1 MVLIILILS
10 WSAILAGANEL
21 NGSFENGTYVSPSG
35 IFSCN
40 WHNEQLM
47 VDLDS
52 LSDNYNEEETE
63 LVKFSSSISDT
74 YINYWYSLSP
84 ISTVFTQE
92 ESTATADS
100 SNLALVFTQLE
111 EVLLNGVF
119 LFNLTEVKQEPIF
132 VNNGTAKLKVYLAEF
147 DNKVQHV
154 SAIAWISDKHAIT
167 SIVLPLDLFPPGNKA
182 VLDPIQISNLA
193 KAHIHSCKLSTN

>member
-1 MVLIILILS
+1 MVKKILVLF
-10 WSAILAGANEL
+10 LAVMQAEADEL

-40 WHNEQLM
+40 WHSEELI
-47 VDLDS
+47 VDIDS
-52 LSDNYNEEETE
+52 ISDNYNEEKTE
-63 LVKFSSSISDT
+63 LVKFSSSKSGA

-84 ISTVFTQE
+84 KTAVFNRDERPAANDDT
-92 ESTATADS
+92 
-100 SNLALVFTQLE
+100 NLAKLFTQLE
-111 EVLLNGVF
+111 EDVLNGVF
-119 LFNLTEVKQEPIF
+119 LFNLNEVRQEPIF
-132 VNNGTAKLKVYLAEF
+132 INNGTAMLKVYLAEF
-147 DNKVQHV
+147 DSKVQHV

-167 SIVLPLDLFPPGNKA
+167 SIALPLDMYPPGNKA